1 MIQKII
7 KRLFKTDLKVR
18 LYGNAIWSLSGAL
31 LSKIIFFIAL
41 IIAANILGKVHYG
54 EFGMLN
60 STILMFV
67 SVASLGLGATA
78 SRYIAEFRDNSPE
91 KTIDIYLIT
100 QIFSYVI
107 AFVSSVFIF
116 WFADGISFHSFHSLQ
131 LGDEIRV
138 ATIIFFFSIINGSQ
152 NGVLSGF
159 ERFDLIAYSNIV
171 KAVFQSVLL
180 VSGAYYYNVI
190 GALIGLAIA
199 QFIANMYNRM
209 LISPLFRPYN
219 TNLLDRLKKLSWN
232 QLDVLWKFSLPTV
245 VSSLTIVPVM
255 WYAKT
260 KLVQIEG
267 FESMADFD
275 VAEQW
280 RSQILYIPAVLSQ
293 IILPM
298 LANLKGN
305 SSKEDYFKSI
315 KINLMVNIMVSV
327 ALSFLVVLVAPWLL
341 LQYGKDFNNTTPIYF
356 LCISAI
362 LISIS
367 NVVFPILLTY
377 NKMWNGVFINGIWAL
392 SFVLLSNELL
402 NRGYGENGLAIAVAI
417 SYALMLSI
425 QIVYCIYLIKTK
437 SWNEV

>member
-1 MIQKII
+1 MIQKIT
-7 KRLFKTDLKVR
+7 KKLFKTDLKVR
-18 LYGNAIWSLSGAL
+18 IYSNAIWSLSGAL

-41 IIAANILGKVHYG
+41 IITANYLGKVHYG

-67 SVASLGLGATA
+67 AVASLGLGATA
-78 SRYIAEFRDNSPE
+78 SRYIAEFRDNSPD

-107 AFVSSVFIF
+107 AFASSIFIF
-116 WFADGISFHSFHSLQ
+116 CFADGISFNSFHSSQ
-131 LGDEIRV
+131 LGDEIQV
-138 ATIIFFFSIINGSQ
+138 ATIIFFFSVINGSQ

-159 ERFDLIAYSNIV
+159 ERFDLVAYSNIV
-171 KAVFQSVLL
+171 KAVFQSILL
-180 VSGAYYYNVI
+180 VIGAYYYSVI

-199 QFIANMYNRM
+199 QFIANMYNRI
-209 LISPLFRPYN
+209 LIAQLFRTYN
-219 TNLLDRLKKLSWN
+219 TNLFDRFKKLSWN
-232 QLDVLWKFSLPTV
+232 QFDVLWKFSLPTV

-267 FESMADFD
+267 FESLANFD

-280 RSQILYIPAVLSQ
+280 RSQILYIPSVLSQ

-305 SSKEDYFKSI
+305 SSKEEYFKSI
-315 KINLMVNIMVSV
+315 KINLTINIIFSV
-327 ALSFLVVLVAPWLL
+327 ALSFLVVSVAPWLL
-341 LQYGKDFNNTTPIYF
+341 SQYGEDFNNTTPIFF
-356 LCISAI
+356 LCVSAV

-377 NKMWNGVFINGIWAL
+377 NKMWNGVLINSIWAL
-392 SFVLLSNELL
+392 SFVLLSNQLL
-402 NRGYGENGLAIAVAI
+402 NRGYGENGLAVAVAI

-425 QIVYCIYLIKTK
+425 QIVYCIFLIKTK
-437 SWNEV
+437 PWNEV